1 MYHNWNTFYPLFPDT
16 RYIDAETK
24 DTFNA
29 LPNTGAQQR
38 ITDPNLV
45 TRNIKPSLKQQHSSR
60 TGCGN
65 VGCEIRRNN
74 RWIVAKGKGLKRRG
88 SEHLVIF
95 DVTKVISVQAREE
108 TKVEKTVQH
117 WEESMQFLPAFHGFL
132 SPSPSLKV
140 CLSSAYT
147 PTRLRQNR
155 QLGEKERERE
165 TRGGPFGSIGRGFI
179 DSRNRVPKKRN
190 VARATLMHVQL
201 LSPLLRRLIG

>member
-16 RYIDAETK
+16 RYIDAEIK

-108 TKVEKTVQH
+108 TKVEKIVQPV
-117 WEESMQFLPAFHGFL
+117 E
-132 SPSPSLKV
+132 
-140 CLSSAYT
+140 
-147 PTRLRQNR
+147 
-155 QLGEKERERE
+155 
-165 TRGGPFGSIGRGFI
+165 
-179 DSRNRVPKKRN
+179 RNRCN
-190 VARATLMHVQL
+190 FCQL
-201 LSPLLRRLIG
+201 STDF

>member
-1 MYHNWNTFYPLFPDT
+1 MYHNWNTFHPLFPDT

-132 SPSPSLKV
+132 TTPKSEGVSVFSLHANSPS
-140 CLSSAYT
+140 T
-147 PTRLRQNR
+147 EPTARR
-155 QLGEKERERE
+155 ERERE
-165 TRGGPFGSIGRGFI
+165 RQEE
-179 DSRNRVPKKRN
+179 D
-190 VARATLMHVQL
+190 
-201 LSPLLRRLIG
+201 LSDQ